1 MTMYT
6 RTDHLGFFPALVAP
20 AAGIPGVNIVLGVAA
35 GAVTLFSLFKNWFQR
50 GELKRQATAKAED
63 FVRAFYALA
72 DGRWP
77 IPEELPIVPGGTTFS
92 RESVAG
98 LIENCS
104 LVAASSYLDTLER
117 QLVELAKSTLTDWAR
132 QWGYND
138 ISYLR
143 RRIAYAET
151 VCEFDTSGDI
161 LPPEQQEPPTPG
173 GTQPEPLP
181 GTLPGTLPP
190 VNQAGM
196 TGTSQIALLLV
207 GAALLAGLAIKKRR
221 R

>member
-1 MTMYT
+1 MTMYA
-6 RTDHLGFFPALVAP
+6 RTSQLGFLPAVVAP
-20 AAGIPGVNIVLGVAA
+20 VAGIPGVNIVLGVAV

-77 IPEELPIVPGGTTFS
+77 IPEGLPIVPGGTTFS

-117 QLVELAKSTLTDWAR
+117 QLIELARAAGGRRSPPRATRRDNAHATRWATPARDPGRHDGKLTDR
-132 QWGYND
+132 PVTG
-138 ISYLR
+138 R
-143 RRIAYAET
+143 RCPAGGLSHQET
-151 VCEFDTSGDI
+151 KTMI
-161 LPPEQQEPPTPG
+161 
-173 GTQPEPLP
+173 EPLI
-181 GTLPGTLPP
+181 L
-190 VNQAGM
+190 
-196 TGTSQIALLLV
+196 
-207 GAALLAGLAIKKRR
+207 
-221 R
+221 